1 MVSAAV
7 DWFMHVIRLSSQ
19 KIYRPRPEWFATRKI
34 RKECSDI
41 SGDSKQ
47 AFTHSLDRKWTMYL
61 LLNHEISPSWFPWFC
76 TPNRTLCL
84 RIDRNFQVLQV
95 LENTL
100 TAGLAV
106 SMFRLLRIESCISRP
121 SFLTVPCYME
131 VAGKPKGCVHHVP
144 YSCNYEL
151 LAAL

>member
-1 MVSAAV
+1 
-7 DWFMHVIRLSSQ
+7 
-19 KIYRPRPEWFATRKI
+19 
-34 RKECSDI
+34 
-41 SGDSKQ
+41 
-47 AFTHSLDRKWTMYL
+47 MYL
-61 LLNHEISPSWFPWFC
+61 LLNHEVSPSWLTWFC
-76 TPNRTLCL
+76 TPNRTICL
-84 RIDRNFQVLQV
+84 RIPRNFQVLHV

-106 SMFRLLRIESCISRP
+106 SMLHLLRISRP
-121 SFLTVPCYME
+121 SFLTIPCYME